1 MIFIDDSP
9 KAVEKLENI
18 MSINT
23 RISLI
28 IQL

>member
-1 MIFIDDSP
+1 MIFINDFP

-18 MSINT
+18 MSTST